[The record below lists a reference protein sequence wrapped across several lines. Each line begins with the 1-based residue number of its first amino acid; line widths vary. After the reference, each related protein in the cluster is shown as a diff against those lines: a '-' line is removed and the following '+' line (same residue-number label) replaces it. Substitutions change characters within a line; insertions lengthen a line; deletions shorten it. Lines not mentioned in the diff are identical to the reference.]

1 MLTTKPLFFTSLL
14 LLCLAYPTFAQ
25 EKTNKD
31 TTFILMG
38 DSMLADE
45 AKSSLLDN
53 IPVVSLDEN
62 DNQDGS
68 AQNISSQANAG
79 RDPFHRAAS
88 FNFNAVRFRLRGYD
102 ADLYGTYMNGAP
114 MENLDNGFTPFGL
127 WGGLND
133 VLRNRQNTY
142 GLQTSTMGFG
152 NIGGAN
158 FIDTRAFKQR
168 RQTNISIIG

>member
-14 LLCLAYPTFAQ
+14 LLCLAHTSVAQ
-25 EKTNKD
+25 KKTHKD
-31 TTFILMG
+31 TTVILSA
-38 DSMLADE
+38 DTTLADD
-45 AKSSLLDN
+45 AKDNLLDN

-88 FNFNAVRFRLRGYD
+88 FNFNTVRFRLRGYD
-102 ADLYGTYMNGAP
+102 ADLYSTYMNGAP

-142 GLQTSTMGFG
+142 G
-152 NIGGAN
+152 
-158 FIDTRAFKQR
+158 
-168 RQTNISIIG
+168 